1 MRLSAVGCWMA
12 PTAVPP
18 LCAGRRPAASGR
30 HVSPVAP
37 LPWASREA
45 HRVRVRRRGGAR
57 SGATRGARCSRRGA
71 AHPCVRGVGSAVP
84 EGGAR
89 GGSGVPFRAVP
100 CRARGGGGR
109 ARSAAGAR
117 PAVAPSLPRAGP
129 RSAAPHWRRRAER
142 RGAARRG
149 RQQRRGRG
157 RGRRHHGPLRAAC
170 SLAPRRPAQRSAGR
184 AMGARPRRR
193 RAPSAAAAAAAAA
206 PGALVSLLAAALL
219 AAAGESP
226 RGKVTRESGTGRAAG
241 GGPAGGCPR
250 YAVPAAPGA
259 E

>member
-1 MRLSAVGCWMA
+1 MA

-18 LCAGRRPAASGR
+18 LRAGRRPAASGR

-45 HRVRVRRRGGAR
+45 HRVRVPRRGGAR
-57 SGATRGARCSRRGA
+57 SGATRGARCSRGERPTRACAGWAVRCRRAARGA
-71 AHPCVRGVGSAVP
+71 
-84 EGGAR
+84 GAGCR
-89 GGSGVPFRAVP
+89 SVP

-193 RAPSAAAAAAAAA
+193 RAPSAAAAAAAA

>member
-18 LCAGRRPAASGR
+18 LRAGRRPAASGR

-45 HRVRVRRRGGAR
+45 HRVRVPRRGGAR

-100 CRARGGGGR
+100 GAGRGRPCPLGGGGAPSCCAVPPAGGSALGRPALAAPGGAARGG
-109 ARSAAGAR
+109 
-117 PAVAPSLPRAGP
+117 
-129 RSAAPHWRRRAER
+129 
-142 RGAARRG
+142 AAR
-149 RQQRRGRG
+149 
-157 RGRRHHGPLRAAC
+157 
-170 SLAPRRPAQRSAGR
+170 
-184 AMGARPRRR
+184 
-193 RAPSAAAAAAAAA
+193 AAAA
-206 PGALVSLLAAALL
+206 PGPGPGPGPEAPWPAEGRLLARPAPPRAALRGARHGC
-219 AAAGESP
+219 AAAPPPGPLRRRRRS
-226 RGKVTRESGTGRAAG
+226 TGSARFPARRC
-241 GGPAGGCPR
+241 PAGR
-250 YAVPAAPGA
+250 RR
-259 E
+259 